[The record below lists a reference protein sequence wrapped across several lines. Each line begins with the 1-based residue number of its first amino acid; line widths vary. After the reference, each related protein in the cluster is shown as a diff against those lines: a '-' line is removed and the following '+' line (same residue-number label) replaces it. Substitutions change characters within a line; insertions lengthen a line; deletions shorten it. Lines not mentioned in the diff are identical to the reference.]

1 MSKMFPTKHN
11 AMLLITIQQKTTIA
25 KMLLNIEHEKSHST
39 NDPVSGAAG
48 NLRFRLPFFVS
59 TCPVIRE
66 TKESKKHEI
75 SARRHLMGKSNLLSM
90 KKKSSTLFSFSKNI
104 LYLNT
109 STQRVAPQHD
119 T

>member
-48 NLRFRLPFFVS
+48 SANHTALHDNSTNLL
-59 TCPVIRE
+59 
-66 TKESKKHEI
+66 H
-75 SARRHLMGKSNLLSM
+75 ARRLNKNRGEMCGVGKN
-90 KKKSSTLFSFSKNI
+90 KCFAFTNAIKN
-104 LYLNT
+104 YQPC
-109 STQRVAPQHD
+109 S
-119 T
+119 